1 MTLHDSSQDGSL
13 RPDSPTTDQVASLVE
28 TDKGSKADDLEMREA
43 LSVHPIIR
51 QIIDRDCHVSWTP
64 SEVIRHVVSKLKHGF
79 DQFREMTLEQRQSL
93 IDQCLQQHSSNQRL
107 YVEVMTGFFR
117 TTAPQPQPQ
126 SLPTSLKGSE
136 IVGLMRKHKTTI
148 SKLAQRMG
156 ITQQRIRQVRGS
168 GLSDPLAIRDWIQ
181 GITGE
186 DPGPIPTRIRIEEA
200 LHQPECQFC
209 GFPFRSG
216 EEAWDCVQEV
226 FCSVD
231 CCRKSRSWLK

>member
-1 MTLHDSSQDGSL
+1 MTPHDSPQDVSL
-13 RPDSPTTDQVASLVE
+13 RPDSPSTNQVTSLVD
-28 TDKGSKADDLEMREA
+28 TDKGSNADDLEMREA

-64 SEVIRHVVSKLKHGF
+64 SEVIRHVVSKLKRGF

-107 YVEVMTGFFR
+107 YVEVMTGFFK
-117 TTAPQPQPQ
+117 TTAPRPRLRN
-126 SLPTSLKGSE
+126 LPTSLKGSE
-136 IVGLMRKHKTTI
+136 IVGLMRRHKTTI

-156 ITQQRIRQVRGS
+156 MTQQRIRQVRES

-186 DPGPIPTRIRIEEA
+186 DPGPIPTRIRIQES
-200 LHQPECQFC
+200 LHHTECQFC
-209 GFPFRSG
+209 GYPFRSG
-216 EEAWDCVQEV
+216 EEAWDYVHEV

-231 CCRKSRSWLK
+231 CCRKCRNWLK